1 MTAYISGGPMSLLR
15 GFSVRQAPILR
26 QSVRI
31 GLVVGMSLLSGCVSY
46 SPMEIDPFEEIRK
59 LEQRSDRPLEVQAS
73 APGGPAWLPIKTTID
88 LSDGLELSE
97 ANALALSFS
106 PGIRATR
113 NEIEGCRSA
122 AHPGRA
128 PHQPRA
134 PFPLGTRL
142 GVVGSAWR
150 TSLSLPPNRP
160 WPFRGHGR

>member
-31 GLVVGMSLLSGCVSY
+31 GLVVGMSLLSGCASY

-59 LEQRSDRPLEVQAS
+59 LEQRSDRPLEVQPS

-113 NEIEGCRSA
+113 N
-122 AHPGRA
+122 
-128 PHQPRA
+128 
-134 PFPLGTRL
+134 
-142 GVVGSAWR
+142 
-150 TSLSLPPNRP
+150 
-160 WPFRGHGR
+160 